1 MEFWINYSSLKATI
15 DELSNSERQDL
26 VDRLLDML
34 HNNEVKK
41 PEKHNRKD
49 DIYTS
54 NFNVNLTE
62 DELDDVIEFLQNSQM
77 KYVGDGEENEAK
89 FYYYSDLLDSW
100 IV

>member
-15 DELSNSERQDL
+15 NELSNSDRQDL
-26 VDRLLDML
+26 VDRLLDIL
-34 HNNEVKK
+34 HNNEVVK

-54 NFNVNLTE
+54 NFNVDLTE
-62 DELDDVIEFLQNSQM
+62 DELDDVIEFLQDSQM

>member
-1 MEFWINYSSLKATI
+1 MEFWINYANLKATI
-15 DELSNSERQDL
+15 DELGNSDRPDL
-26 VDRLLDML
+26 VNRLLDIL
-34 HNNEVKK
+34 HNNKVEK

-49 DIYTS
+49 DLYTT
-54 NFNVNLTE
+54 NFNVNLTD
-62 DELDDVIEFLQNSQM
+62 DELDDLIEILQDSQM